1 MTQPPERYRQAIDF
15 AVEGDIRFLAH
26 RDMVR
31 LFARAVVRGRLA
43 ICHSQGFNPHAR
55 ISIPLPRPVG
65 VASDAERVVLEL
77 AERIGEQETLR
88 RLQPQVP
95 KGIVLI
101 RARALAPG
109 ERCVP
114 VRVTHRVNLP
124 VENPS
129 AIEDRAAALLAAG
142 RLPIQRTDPK
152 SGRARQVDVRP
163 CLERLTVDSDGVE
176 LTLSVT
182 GGVLARPAEI
192 AELLGLEAKQI
203 NHRTRRLEV
212 EWQ

>member
-1 MTQPPERYRQAIDF
+1 M
-15 AVEGDIRFLAH
+15 
-26 RDMVR
+26 
-31 LFARAVVRGRLA
+31 
-43 ICHSQGFNPHAR
+43 
-55 ISIPLPRPVG
+55 
-65 VASDAERVVLEL
+65 
-77 AERIGEQETLR
+77 
-88 RLQPQVP
+88 
-95 KGIVLI
+95 
-101 RARALAPG
+101 
-109 ERCVP
+109 
-114 VRVTHRVNLP
+114 RVTYRVNFP

-192 AELLGLEAKQI
+192 VELLGLEAEQI